1 MGETVVG
8 EVDGF
13 LVGEADGEFVGDAGS
28 LVGDDVVG
36 GDVGDADG
44 FMVGDADGSLVGE
57 DVVGGGDVG
66 RDVVGLVVTVSI
78 EDDDGS
84 SSPPPT
90 EQTLDVHVNLLL
102 NPHP

>member
-13 LVGEADGEFVGDAGS
+13 LVGEADGDNVGEAGSFVGE
-28 LVGDDVVG
+28 DVVG
-36 GDVGDADG
+36 GDVGNADG
-44 FMVGDADGSLVGE
+44 FIVGDVDGSRVGE
-57 DVVGGGDVG
+57 DVVGGGVG
-66 RDVVGLVVTVSI
+66 LDDVGLVVTISI
-78 EDDDGS
+78 EDDVGS
-84 SSPPPT
+84 SPPT